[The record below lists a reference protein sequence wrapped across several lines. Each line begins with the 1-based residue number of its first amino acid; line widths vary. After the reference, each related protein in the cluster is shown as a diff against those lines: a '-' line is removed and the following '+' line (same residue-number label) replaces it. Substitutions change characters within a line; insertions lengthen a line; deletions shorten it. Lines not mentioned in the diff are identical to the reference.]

1 MSDVAEQ
8 VSGPAEGPLVGAGVG
23 AGAGAGDGSAV
34 GLTVDDLDTPA
45 VEGADEQIAFDLS
58 TFPGGA
64 RSAIE
69 AVLMVV
75 DEPVT
80 ELSLAS
86 ALELPVED
94 VLEHLR
100 ALEEQ
105 YAADQRGFTLRS
117 VAGGWRVYSRPEFA
131 PVVEK
136 FVLDGQQARLTQA
149 SLETLAVIAYRQPVS
164 RARVSAVRGVNVDG
178 VVRTLVSRGLIEEI
192 DDVGESGAVLYR
204 TTTFFLQRM
213 GLSSLDELPALAP
226 YLPDVDVI
234 DELIEE
240 GHR

>member
-1 MSDVAEQ
+1 MD
-8 VSGPAEGPLVGAGVG
+8 PDPM
-23 AGAGAGDGSAV
+23 
-34 GLTVDDLDTPA
+34 
-45 VEGADEQIAFDLS
+45 ADEQIAFDIND
-58 TFPGGA
+58 FPGGA
-64 RSAIE
+64 RSALE

-80 ELSLAS
+80 EVSLAS

-94 VLEHLR
+94 VRDHLV
-100 ALEEQ
+100 ALERE
-105 YAADQRGFTLRS
+105 YTESTRGFALRN
-117 VAGGWRVYSRPEFA
+117 VAGGWRMYSRAEYA

-136 FVLDGQQARLTQA
+136 FVLDGQQAKLTQA

-178 VVRTLVSRGLIEEI
+178 VVRTLTSRGLIEELE
-192 DDVGESGAVLYR
+192 DTGESGAVLYR
-204 TTTFFLQRM
+204 TTPYFLQRM

-226 YLPDVDVI
+226 YLPDADVI

-240 GHR
+240 GHA

>member
-1 MSDVAEQ
+1 MSDRSEHMADGIGQ
-8 VSGPAEGPLVGAGVG
+8 GLVG
-23 AGAGAGDGSAV
+23 DGT
-34 GLTVDDLDTPA
+34 L
-45 VEGADEQIAFDLS
+45 EGADEQIAFDLGA
-58 TFPGGA
+58 FPGGA

-94 VLEHLR
+94 VVRHLNDLE
-100 ALEEQ
+100 AE
-105 YAADQRGFTLRS
+105 YAADQRGFTLRNL
-117 VAGGWRVYSRPEFA
+117 AGGWRVYSRPEFA
-131 PVVEK
+131 PVVER
-136 FVLDGQQARLTQA
+136 FVLDGRQARLTQA

-164 RARVSAVRGVNVDG
+164 RSRVSAVRGVNVDG
-178 VVRTLVSRGLIEEI
+178 VVRTLVSRGLIEEV
-192 DDVGESGAVLYR
+192 DGVGESGAVLYR
-204 TTTFFLQRM
+204 TTPFFLQRM

-226 YLPDVDVI
+226 YLPDADVI

>member
-1 MSDVAEQ
+1 MTEELRPSPPDEPDEAGEPDEPGEAADPVEVAEARDDA
-8 VSGPAEGPLVGAGVG
+8 VPD
-23 AGAGAGDGSAV
+23 GD
-34 GLTVDDLDTPA
+34 D
-45 VEGADEQIAFDLS
+45 QIAFDIND
-58 TFPGGA
+58 FPGGA

-75 DEPVT
+75 DEPVS

-94 VLEHLR
+94 VRAHLV
-100 ALEEQ
+100 ALEED
-105 YAADQRGFTLRS
+105 YAASTRGFTLRD
-117 VAGGWRVYSRPEFA
+117 VAGGWRIYSRPDYA

-136 FVLDGQQARLTQA
+136 FVLDGQQAKLTQA

-178 VVRTLVSRGLIEEI
+178 VVRTLLSRGLIEELE
-192 DDVGESGAVLYR
+192 DTGESGAVLYR
-204 TTTFFLQRM
+204 TTPFFLQRM

-226 YLPDVDVI
+226 YLPDADVI

-240 GHR
+240 GHA